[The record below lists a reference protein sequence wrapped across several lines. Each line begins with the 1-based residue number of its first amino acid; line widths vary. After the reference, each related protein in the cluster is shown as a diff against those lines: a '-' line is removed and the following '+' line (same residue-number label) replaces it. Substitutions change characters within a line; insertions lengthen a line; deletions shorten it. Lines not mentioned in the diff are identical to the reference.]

1 MSLIED
7 ATFKG
12 ILTLKSTDKSVKNI
26 KIDLSI
32 GTHNQRGK
40 LISYKQVAQNSDYYV
55 DVLLDGISNTT
66 YQWILK
72 Q

>member
-1 MSLIED
+1 ME
-7 ATFKG
+7 
-12 ILTLKSTDKSVKNI
+12 NI